1 MTSNIFNSLDVLWV
15 LLSLLYFRRPLAN
28 RTFDRAQAWQGPSSL
43 GIGGSTIYKRID
55 PSISFFENTNTDVG
69 FRADKSPKY
78 KLYQLCIRAIKLCL
92 PIGYSKITDFV
103 RYILCFL
110 ERHKSTCVHLVDLHD
125 NKHKFTVL
133 NKQKNQNIE
142 DFMQHEPRK

>member
-28 RTFDRAQAWQGPSSL
+28 RIFDRAQA

-78 KLYQLCIRAIKLCL
+78 RLYQLCIRAIKLCL

-110 ERHKSTCVHLVDLHD
+110 ERHKSTGVHLVDLHH

-133 NKQKNQNIE
+133 NKQINQNIE